1 MRLNKFFYMAG
12 MLLLAACAS
21 ETAREQHAGG
31 MLSADAVPVTLS
43 YQMAPATLTRA
54 AAQTTLNQDYIENG
68 KSVAVL
74 IRNHGVGDYTSYTYT
89 TGSDGALTNPN
100 PVPYYPGSTHIDI
113 LGYYPA
119 SAGSSFTVQNDQTTS
134 AAYTASDL
142 MWATP
147 LVDKALTTD
156 RQTLTFSHL
165 LSKLIVHATAGSGI
179 SKIIGVAL
187 LQVKPRVSFNNTDG
201 SIGAAQNDATT
212 NNPVNIQMVSDNNTA
227 SVFGACVIPPQTIT
241 GHLLQ
246 ITASDASG
254 HNGVATYRVPSGKV
268 FAPGNFYQLDL
279 TVSARDLGA
288 TTAITGWTST
298 SSATVGAGSGTLTIA
313 DIPAQTYTGSALTP
327 GVTVSY
333 QGTALTASQYDVQYG
348 SNINAGTA
356 YVGVSGKGQYA
367 GVQGFKSFIINKAN
381 SSMSNGSGA
390 VSFTSSNAVNS
401 QISRTITC
409 TNCSVSGASVTSG
422 SGFSVSHSGNTVTV
436 TRTSASAIS
445 GSVTV
450 TGTAINDNYTN
461 PSSITIS
468 VSGEAA
474 VPSASDTNGHAYVDL
489 GNPSCYYATM
499 NVGSYSEGSWGSY
512 FAWGETTTK
521 SEYNSSNYTAK
532 SISTDLSI
540 SQDAA
545 RAQWG
550 GAWRMPTKA
559 ELQWLIDNCTWT
571 WTTSGGNNGC
581 RVTSNISGYTS
592 NSIFLPAAGYYGK
605 YFGSRGTNGY
615 YWSSTYDDSSHA
627 WYLGFGSSYKSMDNN
642 DYYNHRYFGR
652 SVRAVLSK

>member
-119 SAGSSFTVQNDQTTS
+119 SAGSSFTVQTDQTTS

-246 ITASDASG
+246 ITARDASG
-254 HNGVATYRVPSGKV
+254 HNGVAAYSVPSGKV

-288 TTAITGWTST
+288 TTTITAWAST
-298 SSATVGAGSGTLTIA
+298 SSATVGAGNGTLTIA
-313 DIPAQTYTGSALTP
+313 DIAAQTYTGSAIMP
-327 GVTVSY
+327 AVSVSY
-333 QGTALTASQYDVQYG
+333 QGTALTASQYDVHYG

-367 GVQGFKSFIINKAN
+367 GVQGFKSFTINKVN
-381 SSMSNGSGA
+381 SSMSNGSGN

-401 QISRTITC
+401 QISRTISC
-409 TNCSVSGASVTSG
+409 SGCSVSGYTTSG
-422 SGFSVSHSGNTVTV
+422 SGFSVSRDGNTLTV
-436 TRTSASAIS
+436 TRTSAGAFS
-445 GSVTV
+445 GTITV
-450 TGTAINDNYTN
+450 TGSGDSNHNA
-461 PSSITIS
+461 PSNITIS
-468 VSGEAA
+468 VSGE
-474 VPSASDTNGHAYVDL
+474 PDSNNHAYVDL

-499 NVGSYSEGSWGSY
+499 NVGASSEGAWGSY
-512 FAWGETTTK
+512 FAWGETAARSNFT
-521 SEYNSSNYTAK
+521 SSNYTAK
-532 SISTDLSI
+532 GISTDLSI

-571 WTTSGGNNGC
+571 WTTSGGNNGY
-581 RVTSNISGYTS
+581 RVTSKISGYTS
-592 NSIFLPAAGYYGK
+592 NSIFLPAASYYA
-605 YFGSRGTNGY
+605 SSPSQRGTYGD
-615 YWSSTYDDSSHA
+615 YWSSTYYNSNYA
-627 WYLGFGSSYKSMDNN
+627 WYLSFGSNYKTMMNSHSR
-642 DYYNHRYFGR
+642 YYGMP
-652 SVRAVLSK
+652 VRAVLSK

>member
-1 MRLNKFFYMAG
+1 MRVKKFFYMAG
-12 MLLLAACAS
+12 MLLLAACVGENS
-21 ETAREQHAGG
+21 QEQHAGG
-31 MLSADAVPVTLS
+31 MLPADAVPVTLS
-43 YQMAPATLTRA
+43 YQMVPAAQTRA
-54 AAQTTLNQDYIENG
+54 AALTTLNQDYIESG

-89 TGSDGALTNPN
+89 TGNDGALNDPD
-100 PVPYYPGSTHIDI
+100 PVPYYPTDGSTHIDI

-119 SAGSSFTVQNDQTTS
+119 SAGSSFTVQTDQTTS
-134 AAYTASDL
+134 AAYMASDL

-187 LQVKPRVSFNNTDG
+187 LQVKPRVSFNNTNG

-227 SVFGACVIPPQTIT
+227 SVYGACVIPPQTIT

-298 SSATVGAGSGTLTIA
+298 SSATVGAGNGTLTIA

-333 QGTALTASQYDVQYG
+333 QGTALTSSQYDVQYG

-390 VSFTSSNAVNS
+390 VSFTSSQNVNS
-401 QISRTITC
+401 TISRTITC
-409 TNCSVSGASVTSG
+409 TNCSVSGVSVASG
-422 SGFSVSHSGNTVTV
+422 SGFTVSHSGNTVTV
-436 TRTSASAIS
+436 TRTTADAFS

-450 TGTAINDNYTN
+450 TGTGNTNYNN
-461 PSSITIS
+461 PSNITIS

-474 VPSASDTNGHAYVDL
+474 GPSSSDTNGHAYVDL

-499 NVGSYSEGSWGSY
+499 NVGANSEGEWGSY

-521 SEYNSSNYTAK
+521 SSYTSSNYTAS

-571 WTTSGGNNGC
+571 WTTSGGNNGY
-581 RVTSNISGYTS
+581 RVTSKITGYTS
-592 NSIFLPAAGYYGK
+592 NSIFLPAAGYYGSSV
-605 YFGSRGTNGY
+605 YGRGTGGY
-615 YWSSTYDDSSHA
+615 YWSSTYYNGSNA
-627 WYLGFGSSYKSMDNN
+627 WYLYFNSSDKYMS
-642 DYYNHRYFGR
+642 YYDRYYGR